1 MTPRCTR
8 LWRIRYHSVRHHPRA
23 ACILIRP
30 AVHTDAERSD
40 LTLACCAP
48 PTGRRASPRWYTVVG
63 RTQPCRWRSWGCAFP
78 ARWLAAGL
86 DKEARCLAPLLDFGF
101 GFLELGTV
109 TPRPQPGNPK
119 PRLFRLTRHAAIINR
134 MGFNSSGLAVFLAN
148 LAAQPR
154 RGLIGINLGKNKLT
168 PDAQAID
175 DYLTGLRAVYAHADY
190 VTLNISSPNTPGL
203 RALQDEA
210 PLAVLLA
217 ALKHEQGLLAH
228 THGRYV
234 PIALKIAP
242 DLDDTGIDAIAR
254 LLIMHKMDAVI
265 ATNTTITRPG
275 LEQEPLAFETG
286 GLSGQPLRAL
296 STQVIRRLHASL
308 QGRIPIIGVGG
319 IGNADEAWEK
329 LIAGANL
336 VQLYTAFIYQ
346 GPGVVGEIVRG
357 LVESTRARCHQPGRC
372 AAARATALLIL
383 TGFQFTLCPTIC
395 QNSLLKALPRRAM
408 FFDPAT
414 GSNVCSTVWRITAK
428 TGGLANVAHTE
439 AERRRGHRFSSG
451 PDLRWAQVP
460 GCRSAPARH

>member
-1 MTPRCTR
+1 M
-8 LWRIRYHSVRHHPRA
+8 YS
-23 ACILIRP
+23 LIRP
-30 AVHTDAERSD
+30 LLFTLDAERSHD
-40 LTLACCAP
+40 LTLGLLRAAYRAP
-48 PTGRRASPRWYTVVG
+48 GVATLVHRCYAG
-63 RTQPCRWRSWGCAFP
+63 RTPALPVEVMGLRFP
-78 ARWLAAGL
+78 NPLGLAAGL

-329 LIAGANL
+329 LVAGANL

-357 LVESTRARCHQPGRC
+357 LVEKVRAHDATNLADALQH
-372 AAARATALLIL
+372 AR
-383 TGFQFTLCPTIC
+383 Q
-395 QNSLLKALPRRAM
+395 
-408 FFDPAT
+408 
-414 GSNVCSTVWRITAK
+414 
-428 TGGLANVAHTE
+428 
-439 AERRRGHRFSSG
+439 RFSS
-451 PDLRWAQVP
+451 
-460 GCRSAPARH
+460 